1 MTALAAAPGSQI
13 VRMDEQGDITREP
26 CVGFYHVQ
34 GSMVFPLS
42 ISGGQMNAR
51 SAVMTPASAEYED
64 GLVSYPH
71 GKLTFASMSEWMA
84 YMEAV
89 DPQVDDEPTEAEM
102 AGGGGVDDVI
112 GKASTAASSRPP
124 PVNGSATRRTR
135 GRSARKPRSRKAT
148 GTPPIRFWKSL
159 AAIRCRSMLR
169 RSSATNTR
177 PTSATVWRSTF
188 RRLKATMTTGW
199 IWSDGNA
206 GRDCVR
212 MGA

>member
-34 GSMVFPLS
+34 GSIVFSLS

-51 SAVMTPASAEYED
+51 SAVMTSTSAEYED

-71 GKLTFASMSEWMA
+71 GKLTFASMSEWIA

-112 GKASTAASSRPP
+112 GKAAPAPAPAPTRERLGDPADPWAFGTKTQKQKSYWHAADQILEVAGGDPL
-124 PVNGSATRRTR
+124 PVNATKIKRDEY
-135 GRSARKPRSRKAT
+135 
-148 GTPPIRFWKSL
+148 
-159 AAIRCRSMLR
+159 AAYKR
-169 RSSATNTR
+169 
-177 PTSATVWRSTF
+177 
-188 RRLKATMTTGW
+188 
-199 IWSDGNA
+199 DGVA
-206 GRDCVR
+206 LYVPAVEGDDDDGMDLV
-212 MGA
+212 